1 MVLCTAKS
9 PGQAAAAQAA
19 GSKAFPVFEGDHLS
33 SKQAL
38 PALTVAAIGV
48 VFGDIGTSP
57 LYALKEIF
65 NGHHP
70 IEVSPANILGIL
82 SLIFW
87 SIMVLVTLKY
97 VAIIM
102 RADNR
107 GEGGSLALL
116 SLVTERAANPRVSWA
131 VTLLGIFAAALFFG
145 DSMITPAIS
154 VLSAVE
160 GLEIIAP
167 TLKPYVIPLTVAI
180 LTVLFFI
187 QKRGTGAVG
196 LFFGPVMVL
205 WFGVL
210 AVLGVMEIAHNPR
223 VLAALNPAYAGGFV
237 ADHPGL
243 AFLALGSV
251 VLAVTGGEA
260 LYTDMGHFG
269 RFPIRLAWFGFVMPA
284 LVLNYF
290 GQGALL
296 LKEPGAISSP
306 FYHLGPDWALIPMVV
321 LSTLATVIASQAVI
335 SGAFSVARQSVQM
348 GLLPRMTIIHTSGR
362 EQGQI
367 YVPFTNWTLYLAV
380 IALVVGFQN
389 SSNLAAAYGIAVTGT
404 MLIDTILIGFVMVLL
419 WQWNIWLA
427 LAVAGTLLCVDI
439 AFFAANIIKVP
450 EGGWFPIVI
459 GLVSFATLTTW
470 RRGRK
475 LVAEE
480 MAKQTIPMDAF
491 IKSID
496 GVHRVFGTG
505 VFLTSSKDG
514 VPVAMLHNLKHNQV
528 LHERVVLVTVET
540 ANTPYVHEHDRIFL
554 HRMGKGFMRVII
566 RYGFMESPDVPAAL
580 IHCRMFGESF
590 EMMETTFFLSR
601 ETIVPS
607 LRRRMAPLRAR
618 FFALMSKN
626 ATSASDFFKI
636 PTDRVVELGTQLVI

>member
-1 MVLCTAKS
+1 MS
-9 PGQAAAAQAA
+9 
-19 GSKAFPVFEGDHLS
+19 SRKAV
-33 SKQAL
+33 
-38 PALTVAAIGV
+38 PALVVSAIGV

-70 IEVSPANILGIL
+70 IPVTPDNILGVL
-82 SLIFW
+82 SLVFW
-87 SIMVLVTLKY
+87 ALMVLVTLKY

-116 SLVTERAANPRVSWA
+116 ALVTERAKNPRVAWA
-131 VTLLGIFAAALFFG
+131 VTLLGIFAAALFYG

-160 GLEIIAP
+160 GLEIVAP
-167 TLKPYVIPLTVAI
+167 SLKTYVVPITLVI
-180 LTVLFFI
+180 LTGLFVI
-187 QKRGTGAVG
+187 QRRGTGAVG
-196 LFFGPVMVL
+196 LLFGPVMVL

-210 AVLGVMEIAHNPR
+210 AVLGVIEIAHHPQVLVALDPR
-223 VLAALNPAYAGGFV
+223 YAAGFV
-237 ADHPGL
+237 GAHPSL

-284 LVLNYF
+284 LILNYF

-296 LKEPGAISSP
+296 LNDPKAIESP
-306 FYHLGPDWALIPMVV
+306 FFHLGPDWALIPLVV
-321 LSTLATVIASQAVI
+321 LATLATVIASQAVI

-348 GLLPRMTIIHTSGR
+348 GLLPRMQVVHTSGK
-362 EQGQI
+362 EEGQI

-380 IALVVGFQN
+380 VALVIGFQN

-404 MLIDTILIGFVMVLL
+404 MTIDTILIAFVMVLL
-419 WQWNIWLA
+419 WRWSLPA
-427 LAVAGTLLCVDI
+427 VLAVAGLLLCVDI
-439 AFFAANIIKVP
+439 SFFAANIIKIP
-450 EGGWFPIVI
+450 EGGWFPIAM

-470 RRGRK
+470 RRGRQ
-475 LVAEE
+475 LVAAE
-480 MAKQTIPMDAF
+480 MRKQTIPMADFLKA
-491 IKSID
+491 ID
-496 GVHRVFGTG
+496 GVHRVQGTA
-505 VFLTSSKDG
+505 VFMTSGKDG
-514 VPVAMLHNLKHNQV
+514 VPAALLHNLKHNQV
-528 LHERVVLVTVET
+528 LHERVALVTVET
-540 ANTPYVHEHDRIFL
+540 TATPYVNDIDRVFL
-554 HRMGKGFMRVII
+554 HHMDKGFMRVII
-566 RYGFMESPDVPAAL
+566 RYGFMESPDVPGAL
-580 IHCRMFGESF
+580 LTCKKFGEPF
-590 EMMETTFFLSR
+590 DFMETTFCLSR

-607 LRRRMAPLRAR
+607 LRRDIAPLRAR

-626 ATSASDFFKI
+626 ATSATDFFRI
-636 PTDRVVELGTQLVI
+636 PTDRVVELGTQLVL

>member
-1 MVLCTAKS
+1 MSSRK
-9 PGQAAAAQAA
+9 
-19 GSKAFPVFEGDHLS
+19 PV
-33 SKQAL
+33 

-70 IEVSPANILGIL
+70 IPVTPENILGIL
-82 SLIFW
+82 SLVFW
-87 SIMVLVTLKY
+87 AIMVLVTLKY
-97 VAIIM
+97 VLLIM

-116 SLVTERAANPRVSWA
+116 SLVTERSSNPRVAWII
-131 VTLLGIFAAALFFG
+131 TLLGIFAAALFYG

-160 GLEIIAP
+160 GLEIVTPA
-167 TLKPYVIPLTVAI
+167 LKPYVIPLTVII
-180 LTVLFFI
+180 LTALFFI

-196 LFFGPVMVL
+196 LWFGPVMVL

-210 AVLGVMEIAHNPR
+210 AVLGVIEIAHNPQ
-223 VLAALNPAYAGGFV
+223 VLAAINPTYALGFV
-237 ADHPGL
+237 AGHPGL

-269 RFPIRLAWFGFVMPA
+269 RVPIRLAWFGFVLPA

-296 LKEPGAISSP
+296 LKEPAAISSP
-306 FYHLGPDWALIPMVV
+306 FYHLGPDWALIPMVA
-321 LSTLATVIASQAVI
+321 LSTVATVIASQAVI

-348 GLLPRMTIIHTSGR
+348 GLLPRMEIVHTSGR
-362 EQGQI
+362 EEGQI
-367 YVPFTNWTLYLAV
+367 YVPFTNWTLYVAV
-380 IALVVGFQN
+380 IALVVGFKN

-404 MLIDTILIGFVMVLL
+404 MLIDTILAGFVMVLL
-419 WQWNIWLA
+419 WRWNLWLA
-427 LAVAGTLLCVDI
+427 LAVAGALLSVDI

-450 EGGWFPIVI
+450 EGGWFPIVM

-480 MAKQTIPMDAF
+480 VAKESMPMDAF
-491 IKSID
+491 LGAID
-496 GVHRVFGTG
+496 GVHRVSGTG

-540 ANTPYVHEHDRIFL
+540 ANSPYVHEHDRVFL

-566 RYGFMESPDVPAAL
+566 RYGFMESPDVPGAL
-580 IHCRMFGESF
+580 AMCRKFGESF
-590 EMMETTFFLSR
+590 DMMETTFFLSR

-607 LRRRMAPLRAR
+607 FKRRMAPLRAR
-618 FFALMSKN
+618 YFALMSKN
-626 ATSASDFFKI
+626 ATSAADFFNI
-636 PTDRVVELGTQLVI
+636 PSGRVVELGSQLVI